1 MSRRPDAGAPSTIDT
16 SLELCM
22 AKQTFERKLPHFN
35 VGTLGHEG
43 HGKTTLTAAITL
55 ARSFRGERAQSQ
67 PRGPRQVPG

>member
-1 MSRRPDAGAPSTIDT
+1 
-16 SLELCM
+16 M